1 MNQRKQNC
9 EGKESLESLKIIQ
22 ILTGLGDGGGVSNV
36 AMAIDNMLKQKGYD
50 AVIYNQCLTTQSVS
64 DPLFSG
70 DNIVIYHLAL
80 TVDPMLRYLK
90 CRKILAF
97 QNITDPRLFRERG
110 LDELRMQAAIGL
122 CDVEETPQYFDAAIT
137 FSAYSRDVLLQ
148 KGWRADRVFV
158 LPILMRW
165 EQFHH
170 APDAG
175 VLQRYQDGRTNILFT
190 GRIFPSKRQE
200 DVIRAFAAYRQ
211 YDATARLFLVGKV
224 ASEHYYQRLLRLAK
238 SLHVAQDVI
247 FPGHVRFSEYLA
259 YYQVADVFLC
269 MSVHEG
275 FCIPLVE
282 AMYFQLPIVALART
296 AVPDTLGGCG
306 VLVDTAEPETVAAA
320 VHRLMSDAE
329 ERKRILAGEATRL
342 QELQADTLEERYL
355 DVLQKCRAIMEQE
368 PLKYEEAELQDL
380 AGLPLPKGWGEHTPV
395 VIYGMGAAGNR
406 LFDLLR
412 EDARVEVVA
421 LCDQGMGGKGRQMHD
436 LTIER
441 PSDVLSRCSGAEYII
456 SIQNRA
462 IVVQVALMLH
472 DAGIPSSHIHIYDEM
487 GEKVV

>member
-1 MNQRKQNC
+1 MKIVQVVASLT
-9 EGKESLESLKIIQ
+9 EG
-22 ILTGLGDGGGVSNV
+22 DGVSNAV
-36 AMAIDNMLKQKGYD
+36 MALDDMLKRRGYET
-50 AVIYNQCLTTQSVS
+50 AIYNQRLNLHSVQN
-64 DPLFSG
+64 PLFSE

-97 QNITDPRLFRERG
+97 QNITDPRLFREHG

-175 VLQRYQDGRTNILFT
+175 VLQRCQDGRTNILFT

-306 VLVDTAEPETVAAA
+306 VLVDTAEPEVAAA
-320 VHRLMSDAE
+320 VLHRLMTNAE
-329 ERKRILAGEATRL
+329 ERKRVLAGEAARL
-342 QELQADTLEERYL
+342 QELQADALEERYL

-368 PLKYEEAELQDL
+368 PLKYEEAQQDFSE
-380 AGLPLPKGWGEHTPV
+380 LPLPKGWGGGTPV

-406 LFDLLR
+406 LFDMLR
-412 EDARVEVVA
+412 NDARVRVAA
-421 LCDQGMGGKGRQMHD
+421 LCDQGMGGKGQQMHG
-436 LTIER
+436 LVIEQ
-441 PSDVLSRCSGAEYII
+441 PSEVLSRVRDAEYII

-472 DAGIPSSHIHIYDEM
+472 DAGVPSHHIHIYDEM
-487 GEKVV
+487 GEKVI

>member
-1 MNQRKQNC
+1 M
-9 EGKESLESLKIIQ
+9 KIIQ
-22 ILTGLGDGGGVSNV
+22 VVASLAEGAGVSSV
-36 AMAIDNMLKQKGYD
+36 VMSLDAMWRRQGYET
-50 AVIYNQCLTTQSVS
+50 VIYNQRLNVQAVN
-64 DPLFSG
+64 DPLFSEE
-70 DNIVIYHLAL
+70 NIVIYHLAL

-97 QNITDPRLFRERG
+97 HNITDPRLFRERG
-110 LDELRMQAAIGL
+110 LDELRMQAALGL

-137 FSAYSRDVLLQ
+137 FSEYSRDVLLQ
-148 KGWRADRVFV
+148 KGWAADCVFV
-158 LPILMRW
+158 LPILIRW
-165 EQFHH
+165 KQFRHV
-170 APDAG
+170 PDAD
-175 VLQRYQDGRTNILFT
+175 VLERYRDGRTNILFT

-224 ASEHYYQRLLRLAK
+224 ASEHYYQRLLRLVKA
-238 SLHVAQDVI
+238 LHVEQDVI

-282 AMYFQLPIVALART
+282 SMYFQLPIVALART

-306 VLVDTAEPETVAAA
+306 VLVDTAEPEVAAA
-320 VHRLMSDAE
+320 VLHRLMTNAE
-329 ERKRILAGEATRL
+329 ERKRVLAGEAARL
-342 QELQADTLEERYL
+342 QELQADALEERYL

-368 PLKYEEAELQDL
+368 PLKYEEAQQDFSE
-380 AGLPLPKGWGEHTPV
+380 LPLPKGWGGGTPV

-406 LFDLLR
+406 LFDMLR
-412 EDARVEVVA
+412 NDARVRVAA
-421 LCDQGMGGKGRQMHD
+421 LCDQGMGGKGQQMHG
-436 LTIER
+436 LVIEQ
-441 PSDVLSRCSGAEYII
+441 PSEVLSRVRDAEYII

-472 DAGIPSSHIHIYDEM
+472 DAGVPSHHIHIYDEM
-487 GEKVV
+487 GEKVI

>member
-1 MNQRKQNC
+1 MKIVQVVASLT
-9 EGKESLESLKIIQ
+9 EG
-22 ILTGLGDGGGVSNV
+22 DGVSNAV
-36 AMAIDNMLKQKGYD
+36 MALDDMLKRRGYET
-50 AVIYNQCLTTQSVS
+50 AIYNQRLNLHSVQN
-64 DPLFSG
+64 PLFSE

-97 QNITDPRLFRERG
+97 QNITDPRLFREHG

-368 PLKYEEAELQDL
+368 PLKYEEAQQDFSE
-380 AGLPLPKGWGEHTPV
+380 LPLPKGWGGGTPV

-406 LFDLLR
+406 LFDMLR
-412 EDARVEVVA
+412 NDARVKVVA
-421 LCDQGMGGKGRQMHD
+421 LCDQGMGGKGQQMHG
-436 LTIER
+436 LTIES
-441 PSDVLSRCSGAEYII
+441 PCDVLSRCLEAEYII

-472 DAGIPSSHIHIYDEM
+472 DAGIPSAHIHIYDEM

>member
-1 MNQRKQNC
+1 MKIVQVVASLT
-9 EGKESLESLKIIQ
+9 EG
-22 ILTGLGDGGGVSNV
+22 DGVSNAV
-36 AMAIDNMLKQKGYD
+36 MALDDMLKRRGYET
-50 AVIYNQCLTTQSVS
+50 AIYNQRLNLHSVQN
-64 DPLFSG
+64 PLFSE

-97 QNITDPRLFRERG
+97 QNITDPRLFREHG

-282 AMYFQLPIVALART
+282 SMYFQLPIVALART

-306 VLVDTAEPETVAAA
+306 VLVDTAEPEVAAA
-320 VHRLMSDAE
+320 VLHRLMTNAE
-329 ERKRILAGEATRL
+329 ERKRVLAGEAARL
-342 QELQADTLEERYL
+342 QELQADALEERYL

-368 PLKYEEAELQDL
+368 PLKYEEAQQDFSE
-380 AGLPLPKGWGEHTPV
+380 LPLPKGWGGGTPV

-406 LFDLLR
+406 LFDMLR
-412 EDARVEVVA
+412 NDARVKVVA
-421 LCDQGMGGKGRQMHD
+421 LCDQGMGGKGQQMHG
-436 LTIER
+436 LTIES
-441 PSDVLSRCSGAEYII
+441 PCDVLSRCLEAEYII

-472 DAGIPSSHIHIYDEM
+472 DAGIPSAHIHIYDEM

>member
-22 ILTGLGDGGGVSNV
+22 ILTGLGDGGGVSNA

-50 AVIYNQCLTTQSVS
+50 AVIYNQRLTTQSVS

-269 MSVHEG
+269 MSLHEG

-282 AMYFQLPIVALART
+282 AMYFRLPIVALART

-320 VHRLMSDAE
+320 MHRLLSDPE
-329 ERKRILAGEATRL
+329 ERKRILDGEAARL
-342 QELQADTLEERYL
+342 QELQADTLEGQYL
-355 DVLQKCRAIMEQE
+355 DVLRKCKAIMKQE
-368 PLKYEEAELQDL
+368 PLKYEETQDVMEI
-380 AGLPLPKGWGEHTPV
+380 PLPNGWGDGTPV

-406 LFDLLR
+406 LLDMLR
-412 EDARVEVVA
+412 SDARVRVVA
-421 LCDQGMGGKGRQMHD
+421 LCDQGMGGKGRQMHG
-436 LTIER
+436 LAIEL
-441 PSDVLSRCSGAEYII
+441 PSEVLPCVRDAEYII

-472 DAGIPSSHIHIYDEM
+472 DAGISSNHIHIYDEM
-487 GEKVV
+487 GEKVI